1 MSGGSA
7 LPKLLLVA
15 ACVKVAVRANDG
27 GAVFIREFTL
37 SRRDHLPEQNPPELG
52 QRPEDPCTVSCGP
65 GLRYRVVLC
74 MDHRGLH
81 AGGCQPSTKPPIK
94 EECLVAVPCY
104 KPADTLPVE
113 AKPAWHK
120 QAIELGGEEQEEQE
134 QEEEEEEE
142 QEEVVVS
149 EEPTFLPGPW
159 RTCSRTCGAGIQQRA
174 VRCRVLLRFSRT
186 VADLPDHECEGVKP
200 AAGRP
205 CYRAPCPHVT
215 DQEGEELHDWEY
227 DGFTECSQS
236 CGGGT
241 QEAVIVCLNK
251 RTGEAAD
258 QNLCVSARRPPQL
271 LQACRSQPCPP
282 RWVTGEWTSCSATCG
297 VGLMTRSV
305 ECVHQPGRDSNRTG
319 VLRDQDC
326 QNLKP
331 SPVQACNRF
340 DCPPMWDP
348 QDWGQC
354 SSSCGRGVQTRRVRC
369 KQRMADG
376 SNLELPDT
384 FCPSHSP
391 PSQQACSQQECPPT
405 WVAAGWSQC
414 SVTCGSGVQRLRTSC
429 QNQGSE
435 VDPENCFWIPP
446 PPRTRPCSPRPCDHV
461 VKSDRTILA
470 QNKVYVQWRK
480 AKKLHL
486 VVGGHAYLL
495 PWTTLLL
502 RCPTRH
508 FRKGRVRW
516 LKDGKPLAG
525 VPHVSVTAL
534 GHLKVQQV
542 RPSDVGVYTC
552 VAGSAH
558 EHFVLQV
565 LGSKRKVAAPEP
577 RPQEA
582 GPDGTFGREFWA
594 SLNRYDAFVEQLLEL
609 RRSLLEDAAKPGGKN
624 KGNPEDGGSEPPGLF
639 VLIADTYRLDRL
651 LSDGGLGGPRAPQLV
666 AQLFRQL
673 TAAHGDANEST
684 LHPPDGAES
693 STPAPFLF
701 KPRIKAQT
709 SKSPLIIQR
718 PPKFQPPSADMVV
731 AVGAPVLLQRPFSSL
746 ELSCEVLGSPEPSV
760 TWTRNGKKLQQNGR
774 VALMSSGSLKIQ
786 SPNKLDEGLYTCTA
800 RNRLGSASLS
810 SWLQIIGGRGR
821 HCDPAGPNGTNACSE
836 RKNSSHSAA
845 PCSGPRCHHRWQAE
859 PWSPCSASCGGGS
872 QTRSV
877 RCLTGS
883 EGVWSEGGGPACLGA
898 GRKPADARLCNQLP
912 CARWGATHWGPCQ
925 GECVGPSLA
934 TQQRHLYCQDANG
947 TKVPSRMCGSLPR
960 PGVLKNCSTQ
970 ACVLEWRVGAW
981 TPCTATC
988 GRHGF
993 QSRPVTCAHVRSGK
1007 VAKEHQCAWKPRP
1020 PSWQRCNVQSC
1031 GRAGECQDSTRYC
1044 EKVRQLELCSLWI
1057 LTGAIV
1063 RVPTARR
1070 RRPESFRS
1078 RNVCVDRPFN
1088 SLPSDC

>member
-1 MSGGSA
+1 PRWESSPWTSCSASCGGGVQSRSVSCVEEDVQGVVMA
-7 LPKLLLVA
+7 TEEWKCLYAPKTDVLQPCNTFGCPSWLA
-15 ACVKVAVRANDG
+15 QDW
-27 GAVFIREFTL
+27 
-37 SRRDHLPEQNPPELG
+37 S
-52 QRPEDPCTVSCGP
+52 PCTVSCGP

-104 KPADTLPVE
+104 KPAGHR
-113 AKPAWHK
+113 A
-120 QAIELGGEEQEEQE
+120 GGGGAGGAGAGGGGGGGAGGG
-134 QEEEEEEE
+134 
-142 QEEVVVS
+142 VS

-174 VRCRVLLRFSRT
+174 VRCRVLLRFSQT

-414 SVTCGSGVQRLRTSC
+414 
-429 QNQGSE
+429 
-435 VDPENCFWIPP
+435 
-446 PPRTRPCSPRPCDHV
+446 
-461 VKSDRTILA
+461 
-470 QNKVYVQWRK
+470 
-480 AKKLHL
+480 
-486 VVGGHAYLL
+486 
-495 PWTTLLL
+495 
-502 RCPTRH
+502 
-508 FRKGRVRW
+508 
-516 LKDGKPLAG
+516 
-525 VPHVSVTAL
+525 
-534 GHLKVQQV
+534 
-542 RPSDVGVYTC
+542 
-552 VAGSAH
+552 
-558 EHFVLQV
+558 
-565 LGSKRKVAAPEP
+565 
-577 RPQEA
+577 
-582 GPDGTFGREFWA
+582 
-594 SLNRYDAFVEQLLEL
+594 
-609 RRSLLEDAAKPGGKN
+609 
-624 KGNPEDGGSEPPGLF
+624 
-639 VLIADTYRLDRL
+639 
-651 LSDGGLGGPRAPQLV
+651 
-666 AQLFRQL
+666 
-673 TAAHGDANEST
+673 
-684 LHPPDGAES
+684 
-693 STPAPFLF
+693 
-701 KPRIKAQT
+701 
-709 SKSPLIIQR
+709 
-718 PPKFQPPSADMVV
+718 
-731 AVGAPVLLQRPFSSL
+731 
-746 ELSCEVLGSPEPSV
+746 
-760 TWTRNGKKLQQNGR
+760 
-774 VALMSSGSLKIQ
+774 
-786 SPNKLDEGLYTCTA
+786 
-800 RNRLGSASLS
+800 
-810 SWLQIIGGRGR
+810 
-821 HCDPAGPNGTNACSE
+821 
-836 RKNSSHSAA
+836 
-845 PCSGPRCHHRWQAE
+845 
-859 PWSPCSASCGGGS
+859 
-872 QTRSV
+872 
-877 RCLTGS
+877 
-883 EGVWSEGGGPACLGA
+883 
-898 GRKPADARLCNQLP
+898 
-912 CARWGATHWGPCQ
+912 Q

-1044 EKVRQLELCSLWI
+1044 EKVRQLELCSL
-1057 LTGAIV
+1057 
-1063 RVPTARR
+1063 PQ
-1070 RRPESFRS
+1070 FQ
-1078 RNVCVDRPFN
+1078 
-1088 SLPSDC
+1088 